1 MTDTT
6 PTSLTTQGLH
16 TSTAAEVRL
25 RRRYAAERRFRLYG
39 IAAIVVALGVLAVL
53 LFTIVSQGYTA
64 FVNTEIELEVYVD
77 PADFPIG
84 GQTPTPEEIRE
95 GNYRNLLSTALQ
107 NSLPGAESP
116 AAARDLRNTLSGQ
129 AYRTLR
135 DRLLAEPS
143 LIGQRVSMSFLA
155 DSDIDQAF
163 KGNTPRDVPE
173 ERRRVS
179 NLQYEWIDYLEQQGR
194 ISTSFNSNLFTEADS
209 RQPEQAGLWG
219 AIVGS
224 FYLMLVTAVLSIPV
238 GVGAAI
244 YLEEFAPKNRFTSF
258 IEININNLAA
268 VPSIIFGLLGL
279 AVFIQVFGLPRSAP
293 LVGGLALTL
302 MTLPTIII
310 SSRASLRAIPPSIR
324 EAAYGLGASKMQVVV
339 HHVLPLAV
347 PGILTGS
354 IIGLAQALGETA
366 PLLMIGMNAFITS
379 APDSMF
385 SPATALPSQIYIW
398 ADSSERGFVERTSAG
413 IMVLLG
419 FLILMNA
426 TAIFLRKR
434 FEKRW

>member
-1 MTDTT
+1 M
-6 PTSLTTQGLH
+6 
-16 TSTAAEVRL
+16 

-39 IAAIVVALGVLAVL
+39 IAAIVAALGVLAVL

-77 PADFPIG
+77 PADFSFEG
-84 GQTPTPEEIRE
+84 TTPTSEEIGA
-95 GNYRNLLSTALQ
+95 GNYRNLLSSALQ
-107 NSLPGAESP
+107 ENLPDADAPG
-116 AAARDLRNTLSGQ
+116 AARDLRGILSGQ
-129 AYRTLR
+129 AYRQLR
-135 DRLLAEPS
+135 ETLLADPS

-155 DSDIDQAF
+155 SSDIDQAF

-179 NLQYEWIDYLEQQGR
+179 NLQYEWMDYLENQGQ
-194 ISTSFNSNLFTEADS
+194 ISTSFNSNLFTQADS

-224 FYLMLVTAVLSIPV
+224 FYLMLVVAVLSIPL

-244 YLEEFAPKNRFTSF
+244 YLEEFAPKNRLTSF

-310 SSRASLRAIPPSIR
+310 AARASLRSIPPSIR
-324 EAAYGLGASKMQVVV
+324 EAAYGLGASKMQMVF
-339 HHVLPLAV
+339 HHVLPLAL

-385 SPATALPSQIYIW
+385 SPSTALPSQIYIW